1 VDLALVVATIWSPL
15 NPEIPRCGKMS
26 LRQLQ
31 GEDLG
36 GFFAERLEVI
46 RRTKLYDLF
55 TAMPFIAWLLFCAAQ
70 ILPPL
75 TEQIALASFFVF
87 RIHLSAL
94 PLFLVLNILS
104 KVCTL
109 FFLSTLLVMF
119 AVRRVPIGRAQG
131 LYARFAALAGT
142 FCTVGIVWLP
152 LQELSS
158 LQYLISLL
166 LIIGG
171 TAFALSAVFVLGRS
185 ISLMPEVRRLVTSGP
200 YSVVRHPIY
209 IGEMIATAGL
219 AMQFL
224 MPWALVLL
232 AVSCMLQFER
242 VRNEERLLLQACP
255 RYRDYMAN
263 TARFLPGVC

>member
-1 VDLALVVATIWSPL
+1 
-15 NPEIPRCGKMS
+15 MS
-26 LRQLQ
+26 SFW
-31 GEDLG
+31 G
-36 GFFAERLEVI
+36 GDVSAFFAEQIEGI

-75 TEQIALASFFVF
+75 TEQITLASFFAF
-87 RIHLSAL
+87 RIHPSAL

-109 FFLSTLLVMF
+109 VFLSTLLVMF
-119 AVRRVPIGRAQG
+119 AVRRVPIGRARG

-232 AVSCMLQFER
+232 GVSCMLQFER
-242 VRNEERLLLQACP
+242 VRNEERLLLQACS